1 MLTQIKHIQASKAA
15 ALLEL
20 EKRRKTEKQLTSE
33 LQDEI
38 QKILEETN
46 EGLDALGNE
55 DVASYFL
62 VGEST
67 QSTWWIHRKSMP
79 ANPLSV
85 NPLLG
90 ESTRQVMRTPTF
102 SNVILF

>member
-55 DVASYFL
+55 DVASYFF
-62 VGEST
+62 VVHGTCTCRTMYMVDSYYN
-67 QSTWWIHRKSMP
+67 RKWQ
-79 ANPLSV
+79 L
-85 NPLLG
+85 
-90 ESTRQVMRTPTF
+90 
-102 SNVILF
+102 